1 MLQFYQIPCRGPAR
15 APWLLCIAG
24 LLGPA
29 VVVITSVG
37 AVTGVGIWFVTGILA
52 PEGIGSL
59 IHLFFWP
66 WFIEWGAFTSEV
78 ILLLFYYYLW
88 DRLAEK
94 HPGRLTALGWGYVT
108 MAVISA
114 ILISGILGFMLTPAG
129 WPWGQTFDQAYYNP
143 TFAPQVFLRLAGGLA
158 IGSLL
163 LAAWFTDL
171 RLKLK
176 GQTFF
181 KTVIYMPN
189 LIMASAFAMLFFAL
203 FSDNGPVNAALV
215 GMGILKEPFSFLNS
229 VWGNRGLIGLMNF
242 LMWFGNTT
250 IMLMAAIMGVD
261 PTLYEAAELDGCTPN
276 QMFWKITIPLI
287 RPILVYVM
295 ITSMIG
301 GLQMFD
307 VPQILTNGKGGPD
320 RTSTTMIMYLNNHLF
335 SKNYGMAGAVS
346 VVLFL
351 VCAVLCVIVY
361 MALTKE
367 DDGLSKAE
375 RKARRQAAKQV
386 KGGKA

>member
-1 MLQFYQIPCRGPAR
+1 MGAKPKKNGSISYAKWGYIFIAPFFLIFALFQLIPLGSTIYYSFFEYYRSGLKIIGPTFV
-15 APWLLCIAG
+15 G
-24 LLGPA
+24 LKNY
-29 VVVITSVG
+29 IT
-37 AVTGVGIWFVTGILA
+37 
-52 PEGIGSL
+52 
-59 IHLFFWP
+59 LFATDLPKYF
-66 WFIEWGAFTSEV
+66 GNT
-78 ILLLFYYYLW
+78 LLLWIIGFI
-88 DRLAEK
+88 
-94 HPGRLTALGWGYVT
+94 PQ
-108 MAVISA
+108 IA
-114 ILISGILGFMLTPAG
+114 I
-129 WPWGQTFDQAYYNP
+129 
-143 TFAPQVFLRLAGGLA
+143 
-158 IGSLL
+158 SLL

-351 VCAVLCVIVY
+351 VCAVLCVIVS

>member
-1 MLQFYQIPCRGPAR
+1 MKTKRKGMSYAKWGYIF
-15 APWLLCIAG
+15 
-24 LLGPA
+24 
-29 VVVITSVG
+29 
-37 AVTGVGIWFVTGILA
+37 LA
-52 PEGIGSL
+52 PFFITFF
-59 IHLFFWP
+59 IFQFWP
-66 WFIEWGAFTSEV
+66 LATTIYYSFFEYFRSGLKIIGPNFVGLKNYAAMIQEVPKYFSNTMIMWLMGFI
-78 ILLLFYYYLW
+78 
-88 DRLAEK
+88 
-94 HPGRLTALGWGYVT
+94 
-108 MAVISA
+108 
-114 ILISGILGFMLTPAG
+114 
-129 WPWGQTFDQAYYNP
+129 
-143 TFAPQVFLRLAGGLA
+143 PQIIV
-158 IGSLL
+158 SLV

-171 RLKLK
+171 RLKLRFQ
-176 GQTFF
+176 GFF

-189 LIMASAFAMLFFAL
+189 LIMASAFAMLFFTL
-203 FSDNGPVNAALV
+203 FSNSETGPINSILLKL
-215 GMGILKEPFSFLNS
+215 GIVAEPVRWLSN
-229 VWGNRGLIGLMNF
+229 VWTARGLVGLMNF

-276 QMFWKITIPLI
+276 QMFWKITLPLI

-351 VCAVLCVIVY
+351 VCAVLCVVVY
-361 MALTKE
+361 FSLTKE
-367 DDGLSKAE
+367 DDGLTKAQ
-375 RKARRQAAKQV
+375 RKELKAAKKAAA
-386 KGGKA
+386 KGGK

>member
-1 MLQFYQIPCRGPAR
+1 MGAKPKKNGSISYAKWGYIFIAPFFLIFALFQLIPLGSTIYYSFFEYYRSGLKIIGPTFV
-15 APWLLCIAG
+15 G
-24 LLGPA
+24 LKNY
-29 VVVITSVG
+29 IT
-37 AVTGVGIWFVTGILA
+37 
-52 PEGIGSL
+52 
-59 IHLFFWP
+59 LFATDLPKYF
-66 WFIEWGAFTSEV
+66 GNT
-78 ILLLFYYYLW
+78 LLLWIIGFI
-88 DRLAEK
+88 
-94 HPGRLTALGWGYVT
+94 PQ
-108 MAVISA
+108 IA
-114 ILISGILGFMLTPAG
+114 I
-129 WPWGQTFDQAYYNP
+129 
-143 TFAPQVFLRLAGGLA
+143 
-158 IGSLL
+158 SLL

-346 VVLFL
+346 VVQFIVSTMLG
-351 VCAVLCVIVY
+351 VIVC
-361 MALTKE
+361 MARPKE
-367 DDGLSKAE
+367 ADGLSKAE